1 MSMAVASDL
10 SQWEVDQT
18 PQSSFEVNSPS
29 EYFPGTVEPGLSE
42 RAVPMLP
49 PPNPPE
55 QLLPFYQLQKF
66 QNIQEIQ
73 PKPLPDA
80 FDPSSFRPVNAYLP
94 PIGLHPRVYRNGL
107 IEFYPWF
114 GIAQSFD
121 SNVNL
126 VSAHPVSDFYVTPR
140 LGAELQVG
148 TPDSIY
154 NEFYDTILAMNIR
167 YEAWAD
173 IFYENPQFSAFN
185 QEVRFAGRVGRSGAI
200 WRPSFTYSDITGSNL
215 LMSELVN
222 RTRRLTVN
230 AELLGQYQFTSD
242 FGANQTFGY
251 YQLDHPDP
259 GYINYA
265 VAKTRQELTWK
276 VLDQMKV
283 TAYGDYRYLDPAQGS
298 LGSEVISGVG
308 FYGKPDSR
316 IYTELRMGY
325 GEVMMDGSVPGRR
338 NMSGLRFN
346 GFTTFDWSPRF
357 RLTFRYDRDY
367 VLNEVTVNDNY
378 VSTLLQLKGEIFL
391 GGNWYVTPYLG
402 CSTQDFETSQRLYLQ
417 VRPEMEVAYA
427 FAGNYYPGDSKIF
440 AKIGYMSSESLQ
452 GAGDPVVDWR
462 LSVGF
467 NCKF

>member
-1 MSMAVASDL
+1 MAGASEL

-18 PQSSFEVNSPS
+18 PQSSFELNSPD
-29 EYFPGTVEPGLSE
+29 EHFPGTVEPGLSE

-49 PPNPPE
+49 PPKPPE

-66 QNIQEIQ
+66 QNIQEIR
-73 PKPLPDA
+73 PKPLPDE

-107 IEFYPWF
+107 VEFYPWF

-126 VSAHPVSDFYVTPR
+126 VSANPVSDFYVTPR

-154 NEFYDTILAMNIR
+154 NEFYDTILAMNVR

-185 QEVRFAGRVGRSGAI
+185 QEVRMAGRIGRSGAI
-200 WRPSFTYSDITGSNL
+200 WRPIFSYSDITGSNL

-230 AELLGQYQFTSD
+230 GELLGQYQFTSD
-242 FGANQTFGY
+242 FGANQSFGY

-265 VAKTRQELTWK
+265 IAKTRQELTWK
-276 VLDQMKV
+276 VIDLMKA

-298 LGSEVISGVG
+298 LGSEVISGFG
-308 FYGKPDSR
+308 FYGKPDPRLYS
-316 IYTELRMGY
+316 ELRIGY
-325 GEVMMDGSVPGRR
+325 GDVMMDGQ
-338 NMSGLRFN
+338 
-346 GFTTFDWSPRF
+346 D
-357 RLTFRYDRDY
+357 
-367 VLNEVTVNDNY
+367 
-378 VSTLLQLKGEIFL
+378 VSF
-391 GGNWYVTPYLG
+391 
-402 CSTQDFETSQRLYLQ
+402 S
-417 VRPEMEVAYA
+417 
-427 FAGNYYPGDSKIF
+427 FAGNFETGTYS
-440 AKIGYMSSESLQ
+440 ALVSSN
-452 GAGDPVVDWR
+452 ANF
-462 LSVGF
+462 SVGMF
-467 NCKF
+467 HMNAQMANVPPGNTSGVSFESMMANFSYRAGVQSSTEVSSFALEEWLFSSAA